1 MGAIYL
7 SMGLAKSSICTAYEP
22 MTAIGTDM
30 AEFFDDLETREPAA
44 REAALF
50 AALPAA
56 VAGALRAPGW
66 REHLGAI
73 DPTTIINPE
82 ALARLPVLRKAD
94 LPEPQRR
101 GPSRSSAQV
110 EVVGVGALLND
121 GKVIADERPSTDECA
136 MSQTSR
142 LPRDRLVGNE
152 ALVNQPRLRLLV
164 ADNVG
169 APSVW
174 TCSGFRHSLPSRRRE
189 AQLRKRCAS
198 LPLVPTA
205 DGLRGHPVS
214 RLSHQ
219 SRVRGNCTTPVLG
232 AV

>member
-1 MGAIYL
+1 
-7 SMGLAKSSICTAYEP
+7 
-22 MTAIGTDM
+22 M

-174 TCSGFRHSLPSRRRE
+174 TCSGFRKGIPSRPGVEKRSSASAALPSRWCLRRMASVGTPYLAYPINPE
-189 AQLRKRCAS
+189 CAETAPPRFWGRSENLRSVR
-198 LPLVPTA
+198 
-205 DGLRGHPVS
+205 HPAPD
-214 RLSHQ
+214 R
-219 SRVRGNCTTPVLG
+219 
-232 AV
+232 